1 MEKYKLTNIDGE
13 KISVKDHVF
22 TWPNFISLTRLL
34 IVIPVIYLHMR
45 NNFHVDIV
53 ITTLIVY
60 GIFSDY
66 LDGLV
71 ARKTDEISEL
81 GKILDP
87 VADKLLAFFLFAYT
101 VWLGWIP
108 VWYFVI
114 GVARDLMIMAGSAY
128 IKRIRGKVA
137 MAVMSG
143 KISVNIMAI
152 YWVSVFFL
160 RDATEL
166 HTFLMIVSVFMMV
179 FSFIHYL
186 HRFNQ
191 IRKGADFN

>member
-13 KISVKDHVF
+13 KISVKNHVF

-34 IVIPVIYLHMR
+34 AVFPLIYFHME
-45 NNFHVDIV
+45 NDHQVNLV
-53 ITTLIVY
+53 ITALIGY
-60 GIFSDY
+60 GILSDY

-71 ARKTDEISEL
+71 ARKTNEISEL

-87 VADKLLAFFLFAYT
+87 IADKLMAFFLFLYT

-108 VWYFVI
+108 VWYFVV
-114 GVARDLMIMAGSAY
+114 GVTRDLLIMAGSAY

-143 KISVNIMAI
+143 KISVNVMAL
-152 YWVSVFFL
+152 YWVSVFFFQG
-160 RDATEL
+160 ATGI
-166 HTFLMIVSVFMMV
+166 HKILMIASVVMMV
-179 FSFIHYL
+179 ISFVHYI

>member
-1 MEKYKLTNIDGE
+1 MKKYKLTNIDGE

-34 IVIPVIYLHMR
+34 IVVPVIYLHMR
-45 NNFHVDIV
+45 NNFQVDFV
-53 ITTLIVY
+53 ITLLIVY

-71 ARKTDEISEL
+71 ARKTDEVSEL
-81 GKILDP
+81 GKMLDP

-143 KISVNIMAI
+143 KISVNIMAM

-160 RDATEL
+160 RDATDL

>member
-13 KISVKDHVF
+13 KISVKNHVF

-34 IVIPVIYLHMR
+34 IVFPLIYFHME
-45 NNFHVDIV
+45 NDYQVNLV
-53 ITTLIVY
+53 ITALIGY
-60 GIFSDY
+60 GILSDY

-71 ARKTDEISEL
+71 ARKTNEISEL
-81 GKILDP
+81 GKMLDP
-87 VADKLLAFFLFAYT
+87 VADKLLAFFLFLYT

-108 VWYFVI
+108 VWYFIV
-114 GVARDLMIMAGSAY
+114 GVTRDLLIMAGSAY

-137 MAVMSG
+137 MAVMTG
-143 KISVNIMAI
+143 KISVNVMAL
-152 YWVSVFFL
+152 YWISVFLFQS
-160 RDATEL
+160 ATGI
-166 HTFLMIVSVFMMV
+166 HKVLMIASVVMMV
-179 FSFIHYL
+179 ISFVHYI

>member
-13 KISVKDHVF
+13 RISVKDHVF

-34 IVIPVIYLHMR
+34 IVVPIIYLHME
-45 NNFHVDIV
+45 NDYQVNLTIMIL
-53 ITTLIVY
+53 ITY

-71 ARKTDEISEL
+71 ARKTDEVSEL
-81 GKILDP
+81 GKMLDP
-87 VADKLLAFFLFAYT
+87 VADKLMAFFLFLYT

-108 VWYFVI
+108 VWYFVL
-114 GVARDLMIMAGSAY
+114 GVFRDLTIMAGSAY

-143 KISVNIMAI
+143 KISVNVMAL
-152 YWVSVFFL
+152 YWVSVFFF
-160 RDATEL
+160 REATTI
-166 HTFLMIVSVFMMV
+166 HTVLMIASVIMMV
-179 FSFIHYL
+179 LSYIHYI

>member
-13 KISVKDHVF
+13 KISVKNHVF

-34 IVIPVIYLHMR
+34 IVFPLIYFHME
-45 NNFHVDIV
+45 NGYQVDLI
-53 ITTLIVY
+53 ITALIGY
-60 GIFSDY
+60 GILSDY

-71 ARKTDEISEL
+71 ARKTNEISEL
-81 GKILDP
+81 GKVLDP
-87 VADKLLAFFLFAYT
+87 VADKLMAFFLFLYT

-108 VWYFVI
+108 VWYFIV
-114 GVARDLMIMAGSAY
+114 GVARDLLIMAGSAY

-143 KISVNIMAI
+143 KISVNVMAL
-152 YWVSVFFL
+152 YWVSVFFFQG
-160 RDATEL
+160 ATGV
-166 HTFLMIVSVFMMV
+166 HKILMIVSVVMMV
-179 FSFIHYL
+179 ISFVHYI

>member
-1 MEKYKLTNIDGE
+1 MKKYKLTNIDGE

-34 IVIPVIYLHMR
+34 IVVPVIYLHMR
-45 NNFHVDIV
+45 NNFQVDFV
-53 ITTLIVY
+53 ITLLIVY

-71 ARKTDEISEL
+71 ARTTDEVSEL
-81 GKILDP
+81 GKMLDP

-114 GVARDLMIMAGSAY
+114 GVVRDLMIMAGSAY

-143 KISVNIMAI
+143 KISVNIMGI

-160 RDATEL
+160 RDATDL

>member
-1 MEKYKLTNIDGE
+1 MEKYKLTNIDGQ
-13 KISVKDHVF
+13 KISVKDHIF
-22 TWPNFISLTRLL
+22 TWPNLISLSRLL
-34 IVIPVIYLHMR
+34 VVIPIIYLHME
-45 NNFHVDIV
+45 NDYQVDLL
-53 ITTLIVY
+53 ITILISY

-71 ARKTDEISEL
+71 ARKTDDVSEL

-87 VADKLLAFFLFAYT
+87 IADKLMAFFLFGYT

-108 VWYFVI
+108 VWYFAL
-114 GVARDLMIMAGSAY
+114 GVVRDLAIMAGSAY
-128 IKRIRGKVA
+128 IKRTRGKVA

-143 KISVNIMAI
+143 KISVNVMAL

-160 RDATEL
+160 PEATGT
-166 HTFLMIVSVFMMV
+166 HIIFMICSVIFMVVSF
-179 FSFIHYL
+179 FHYL

-191 IRKGADFN
+191 IRKGAEFN

>member
-1 MEKYKLTNIDGE
+1 MKKYKLTNIDGE

-34 IVIPVIYLHMR
+34 IVVPVIYLHMR
-45 NNFHVDIV
+45 NNFQADIV
-53 ITTLIVY
+53 ITLLIVY

-71 ARKTDEISEL
+71 ARKTDEVSEL

-143 KISVNIMAI
+143 KISVNIMAM

-160 RDATEL
+160 RDATDL